1 MWAIYGIV
9 GFLVLD
15 YRSFF
20 VWSIA
25 HMTFLAT
32 EEILDQREVGIG
44 WVCAIERTND
54 IKLSDLTEINT
65 ESVQIMQN
73 RAIAFSSRY

>member
-1 MWAIYGIV
+1 M
-9 GFLVLD
+9 D

-25 HMTFLAT
+25 PMIFLAT
-32 EEILDQREVGIG
+32 EKILDQREVGIG
-44 WVCAIERTND
+44 WVCAIERTNN

-73 RAIAFSSRY
+73 RAITISSRC

>member
-1 MWAIYGIV
+1 M
-9 GFLVLD
+9 
-15 YRSFF
+15 RSP
-20 VWSIA
+20 SIQ
-25 HMTFLAT
+25 
-32 EEILDQREVGIG
+32 ISKY
-44 WVCAIERTND
+44 AIERTND

>member
-1 MWAIYGIV
+1 MA
-9 GFLVLD
+9 
-15 YRSFF
+15 
-20 VWSIA
+20 
-25 HMTFLAT
+25 FLAT
-32 EEILDQREVGIG
+32 EEILDQREVRDRVGG
-44 WVCAIERTND
+44 AIERTND

>member
-1 MWAIYGIV
+1 VWAIYGIV

-32 EEILDQREVGIG
+32 EKILDQRKVGIG

-54 IKLSDLTEINT
+54 IKLTNLTEINT
-65 ESVQIMQN
+65 ESVRIL
-73 RAIAFSSRY
+73 